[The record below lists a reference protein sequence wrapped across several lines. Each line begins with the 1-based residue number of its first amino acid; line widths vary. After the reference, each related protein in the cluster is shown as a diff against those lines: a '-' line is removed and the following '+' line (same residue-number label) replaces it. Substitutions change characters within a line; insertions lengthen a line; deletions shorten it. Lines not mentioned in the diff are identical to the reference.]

1 MDLPVAIGY
10 RILQKQMPKVTVY
23 YPFVIG
29 LANPQAEMKINSY
42 IVSTLNKTLVELGF
56 HDSNLLEMIGH
67 FEIKNNQRNILSIT
81 LTVYSFTGGAHG
93 MTIVNSLSFDIAT
106 GRKYEIQDLFKP
118 QSDYVTKL
126 SAIIQER
133 IKDWETPLL
142 DEFTKIRNDQDFYFA
157 DHSLIIYFQLYEIT
171 PYVAGFPYFPIPIL
185 DIQNIIKPDG
195 PLEKLLPF

>member
-1 MDLPVAIGY
+1 
-10 RILQKQMPKVTVY
+10 MPKVTVY

-56 HDSNLLEMIGH
+56 HDSNLLEMIGQ

-93 MTIVNSLSFDIAT
+93 MTIVKSLSFDIAT
-106 GRKYEIQDLFKP
+106 GRQYEIQDLFQT

-126 SAIIQER
+126 SAIIKER

-195 PLEKLLPF
+195 PLETLLHF